1 MGRESISAGHFHS
14 YFPSLR
20 TTRSACLHT
29 FSTPSSTGRL
39 VHAAVRRKNV
49 SAIGY
54 NGVSRKP

>member
-20 TTRSACLHT
+20 TTRPACLHT
-29 FSTPSSTGRL
+29 LSTPSSTGRL

-49 SAIGY
+49 SAIG
-54 NGVSRKP
+54 